1 MHYEAPIHWTDSA
14 LFSQLRPRKDYAFG
28 SVSMSCL
35 VAGGERDDGPR
46 STDSVAGDSCTNV
59 GLFAERQPEGSSVW
73 TLGRKLGNG
82 VGRS

>member
-1 MHYEAPIHWTDSA
+1 MKLQSTGLTVLSSPSSGP
-14 LFSQLRPRKDYAFG
+14 LKDYAFG

-59 GLFAERQPEGSSVW
+59 ELFAERQPEGSSVW
-73 TLGRKLGNG
+73 TLGRKLGHG